1 MNISYTKN
9 INSEHSFR
17 KNKCKDSLT
26 EAGKKKMVDV
36 KNACNNENKIESK
49 LISKHQDYKVRKGK
63 ETK

>member
-1 MNISYTKN
+1 MQGFFNRSW
-9 INSEHSFR
+9 
-17 KNKCKDSLT
+17 
-26 EAGKKKMVDV
+26 KKKMVDV